1 MQFDVRQVT
10 SGIAARGA
18 HLTRQMTVNREVD
31 VVASKQVLS
40 DRAASLLALHQP
52 GNPVVLPTVWD
63 AWSAKVAADAGFA
76 ALTVGSHPVADSIG
90 RADGGGMTFDELL
103 TRAVQI
109 TDAVDVPV
117 SVDIESG
124 YGEAPTRLIDGLL
137 DAGAVGLN
145 IEDTVHNEGKRLRSA
160 SEHAELVGALRAAA
174 DAAGVHV
181 VINARTD
188 LFIRKD
194 GDEADR
200 VDRAIARLTEA
211 AQAGADV
218 LYPVGRHDPDT
229 LRRLAAE
236 LPLPI
241 NAIAL
246 PDQDDPAS
254 FGPLGV
260 GRISFGPFLQAAL
273 TGRAKEILGRWS

>member
-1 MQFDVRQVT
+1 MPDQNLQ
-10 SGIAARGA
+10 G
-18 HLTRQMTVNREVD
+18 
-31 VVASKQVLS
+31 
-40 DRAASLLALHQP
+40 RAQALLALHQP

-63 AWSAKVAADAGFA
+63 AWSARLAVDAGFA

-90 RADGGGMTFDELL
+90 KSDNEGMTFDDLL
-103 TRAVQI
+103 TRVRQI
-109 TDAVDVPV
+109 TAAADVPI

-124 YGEAPTRLIDGLL
+124 YGEAPTRLIEGLL

-145 IEDTVHNEGKRLRSA
+145 IEDTVHGEGGRLRTS

-174 DAAGVHV
+174 DDAGVHV
-181 VINARTD
+181 VLNARTD
-188 LFIRKD
+188 LFLRSD
-194 GDEADR
+194 GDESDR

-211 AQAGADV
+211 AAKGADV

-229 LRRLAAE
+229 LRRLASE

-241 NAIAL
+241 NAIGL

-260 GRISFGPFLQAAL
+260 GRISFGPFLQWAL
-273 TGRAKEILGRWS
+273 SDRAKEMLARWR